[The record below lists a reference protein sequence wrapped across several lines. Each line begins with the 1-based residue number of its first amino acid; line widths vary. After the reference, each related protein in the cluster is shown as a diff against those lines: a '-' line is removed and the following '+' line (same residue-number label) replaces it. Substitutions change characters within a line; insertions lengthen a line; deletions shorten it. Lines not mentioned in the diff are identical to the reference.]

1 MLMIRLSF
9 LLFLAIVWTAIFS
22 VIFAVTSVFH
32 LFLWALLL
40 PLWVIVLV
48 GALFFYIGPL
58 RRFLVT
64 RPLLKVARKIMPEM
78 SQTEREALE
87 AGGVWW
93 EAELFSGKPKW
104 KNLFKIPKPELSEE
118 EKAFI
123 DKQVVTLCDML
134 DDWKIV
140 YEDSDLSPDVWT
152 YIKKEGFFGMAIP
165 KEHGGLG
172 FSALAQSTIVS
183 MISTRSL
190 SAAVN
195 VMVPNSI
202 GPGEL
207 LVKYG
212 TKAQQKKYLANLAV
226 GKEVP
231 CFALTSAYAG
241 SDAANMQDHG
251 VVCKG
256 EYEGREVLGIR
267 ANWDKRYITLA
278 PVATLLGLAIKVS
291 DPDHLLG
298 DKDDIGI
305 TVCLIPTDHPGV
317 ETGRRHFP
325 VYHAFQNGPT
335 RGKDVFIPLDFIV
348 GGAENAGKGWRML
361 MECLSVGRAIS
372 LPALNVGCSKLATRM
387 TGNYVKVREQ
397 FGISIGKFEGVAE
410 ALGETSGLNYIAEA
424 TRLMTAQGVDL
435 GINPSLCSAIA
446 KYHLTEIGRKA
457 ANHAMDIHAGRGIQA
472 GPRNYLLNG
481 FMSIPV
487 GITVEGANILT
498 RSLMIFGQG
507 AIRCHP
513 YTFKEME
520 AVHLDDR
527 KKALKLFDGLMRK
540 HISFTLSNMVRSFL
554 YGLGF
559 GNFVK
564 APVKGPT
571 SHYYRK
577 LTRLSTALA
586 LASDLSMA
594 LLGGDLKRMESLS
607 ARLGDVLS
615 YLYLASCVLKYY
627 EDHGAPKEDLS
638 HVEWALQYCVYQA
651 QEALMHFY
659 SNFPKRSVGKL
670 MRLISF
676 PFRRRFRPPADKLT
690 HELADEMMTP
700 SAFRDRVTQYCYV
713 GHAADDPTGRMEHA
727 FNKMVEVEHLLKKVH
742 TAERNGVMPKH
753 LLLKDKIARAQ
764 EAGVLTE
771 EEAKDVEEFEAMR
784 LDALQVDD
792 FAPEYIGR
800 RK

>member
-1 MLMIRLSF
+1 MLRLSF
-9 LLFLAIVWTAIFS
+9 LLFLAIIWTAIFA

-32 LFLWALLL
+32 LLLWALLL
-40 PLWVIVLV
+40 PLWLIILL
-48 GALFFYIGPL
+48 AAAFFYVGPL
-58 RRFLVT
+58 RRWLVT
-64 RPLLKVARKIMPEM
+64 KPLLKVARKVMPEM
-78 SQTEREALE
+78 SATEREALE

-93 EAELFSGKPKW
+93 EAELFSGKPNW
-104 KNLFKIPKPELSEE
+104 KNLFKIPKPALSEE

-123 DKQVVTLCDML
+123 DNQVVTLCGML

-140 YEDSDLSPDVWT
+140 YEDSDLPPEVWT
-152 YIKKEGFFGMAIP
+152 YIKQEGFFGMAIP

-195 VMVPNSI
+195 VMVPNSL

-207 LVKYG
+207 LLKYG
-212 TKAQQKKYLANLAV
+212 TKAQQKQYLPNLAR

-241 SDAANMQDHG
+241 SDAANMQDYG

-256 EYEGREVLGIR
+256 EHDGKEVLGIR

-278 PVATLLGLAIKVS
+278 PVATLLGLAIKLF
-291 DPDHLLG
+291 DPDHLIG
-298 DKDDIGI
+298 DKEDVGI
-305 TVCLIPTDHPGV
+305 TVCLIPTHYPGV
-317 ETGRRHFP
+317 ETGHRHFP

-348 GGAENAGKGWRML
+348 GGVENAGKGWRML

-372 LPALNVGCSKLATRM
+372 LPALNVGCSKLCTRM
-387 TGNYVKVREQ
+387 TSNYVKLREQ
-397 FGISIGKFEGVAE
+397 FNISIGKFEGIAD

-446 KYHLTEIGRKA
+446 KYHITEIGRKA
-457 ANHAMDIHAGRGIQA
+457 ANHAMDIHGGRAIQA
-472 GPRNYLLNG
+472 GPRNYILNG

-487 GITVEGANILT
+487 GVTVEGANILT
-498 RSLMIFGQG
+498 RNLIIFGQG

-520 AVHLDDR
+520 AVHIEDD
-527 KKALKLFDGLMRK
+527 KQALKCFDALMLK
-540 HISFTLSNMVRSFL
+540 HLSFTLSNMVRSFL

-559 GNFVK
+559 GNFLR

-627 EDHGAPKEDLS
+627 DDHGLSQEDLS
-638 HVEWALQYCVYQA
+638 HVEWSLQYCVYQA

-659 SNFPKRSVGKL
+659 ANFPKKSVGKL
-670 MRLISF
+670 MRVISF

-690 HELADEMMTP
+690 HELAHEMMAP
-700 SAFRDRVTQYCYV
+700 SAFRDRMTQYCFV
-713 GHAADDPTGRMEHA
+713 GHSADDPTGRMEHA
-727 FNKMVEVEHLLKKVH
+727 FNKMFEVEHLLKKIH
-742 TAERNGVMPKH
+742 TAQRNGVLPKH
-753 LLLKDKIARAQ
+753 LLLKDRLQRAVK
-764 EAGVLTE
+764 AGVLNE
-771 EEAKDVEEFEAMR
+771 HEASEVQAFEAMR
-784 LDALQVDD
+784 LDAMQVDD
-792 FAPEYIGR
+792 FSPEYIGR

>member
-1 MLMIRLSF
+1 MLICRLSF
-9 LLFLAIVWTAIFS
+9 LLLLAIIWTAIFA
-22 VIFAVTSVFH
+22 VIFAVTSILH
-32 LFLWALLL
+32 MLLWVLLL
-40 PLWVIVLV
+40 PIWLLILI
-48 GALFFYIGPL
+48 GAILFYIGPL
-58 RRFLVT
+58 RRQLLT
-64 RPLLKVARKIMPEM
+64 KPLLKIARKVMPEM
-78 SQTEREALE
+78 SSTERDALE

-93 EAELFSGKPKW
+93 EAELFSGKPRW
-104 KNLFKIPKPELSEE
+104 KNLFDIPKPELSEE

-123 DKQVVTLCDML
+123 DNQVVTLCNML
-134 DDWKIV
+134 DDWKV
-140 YEDSDLSPDVWT
+140 MYEDSDLSPETWA
-152 YIKKEGFFGMAIP
+152 YIKRERFFGMAIP
-165 KEHGGLG
+165 KKYGGLE

-195 VMVPNSI
+195 VMVPNSL

-212 TKAQQKKYLANLAV
+212 TEAQREQYLPNLSV

-241 SDAANMQDHG
+241 SDAANMQDYG

-256 EYEGREVLGIR
+256 EYGGKQVLGIR
-267 ANWDKRYITLA
+267 ASWEKRYITLA
-278 PVATLLGLAIKVS
+278 PVATLLGLAIKVF

-298 DKDDIGI
+298 DKEEVGI
-305 TVCLIPTDHPGV
+305 TVCLIPTSHEGV
-317 ETGRRHFP
+317 ETGQRHFP

-348 GGAENAGKGWRML
+348 GGVKNAGIGWRML

-372 LPALNVGCSKLATRM
+372 LPALNVGCSKLSTRM
-387 TGNYVKVREQ
+387 TGNYAKLREQ
-397 FGISIGKFEGVAE
+397 FNISIGKFEGIAE
-410 ALGETSGLNYIAEA
+410 ALGEMSGLNYIAES

-446 KYHLTEIGRKA
+446 KYHITEIGRKV
-457 ANHAMDIHAGRGIQA
+457 ANHAMDIHGGRGIQA

-498 RSLMIFGQG
+498 RSLIIFGQG

-520 AVHLDDR
+520 AVRITNH
-527 KKALKLFDGLMRK
+527 KKALKTFDRLMVK
-540 HISFTLSNMVRSFL
+540 HLSFTLSNMVRSFL
-554 YGLGF
+554 FGLGF
-559 GNFVK
+559 ANFLK

-571 SHYYRK
+571 AHYYRK

-627 EDHGAPKEDLS
+627 QDHGAPQEDLA
-638 HVEWALQYCVYQA
+638 HVEWSLQHCVFEA

-659 SNFPKRSVGKL
+659 SNFPKQKVGKL
-670 MRLISF
+670 MRLIAF
-676 PFRRRFRPPADKLT
+676 PFRRRFRPPTDKLT
-690 HELADEMMTP
+690 HKLADETMRA

-713 GHAADDPTGRMEHA
+713 GHKPDDPTGRMEHA
-727 FNKMVEVEHLLKKVH
+727 FNKMMEVEHLLKKIHV
-742 TAERNGVMPKH
+742 AERNGILPKH
-753 LLLKDKIARAQ
+753 LFVQERIDRALK
-764 EAGVLTE
+764 AGVLTE
-771 EEAKDVEEFEAMR
+771 HEAEQVHEFEVMR
-784 LDALQVDD
+784 LDAMQVDD
-792 FAPEYIGR
+792 FPPEYIGR
-800 RK
+800 K